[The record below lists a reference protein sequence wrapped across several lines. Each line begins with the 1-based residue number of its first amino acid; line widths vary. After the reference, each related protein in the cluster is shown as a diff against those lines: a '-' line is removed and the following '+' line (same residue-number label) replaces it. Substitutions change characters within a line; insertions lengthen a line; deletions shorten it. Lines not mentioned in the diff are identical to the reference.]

1 MPSAQFES
9 KASVDVHTHIYLPTY
24 VEMLRT
30 RKAVPRVV
38 DRNGQ
43 SRLLILPGKDEEDS
57 PDAGRSFGSEY
68 FDIGSKI
75 RFMDNH
81 GIALSVLS
89 LANPWV
95 DFLPPSE
102 AVALSRIF
110 NDDMEAV
117 CAASGGR
124 LRGFGVLPLKAPAA
138 AAEELARISTLRHL
152 RGVIIGTSGAGNG
165 LHDPALEPVWAEASR
180 GGHMMFVHPHYGLG
194 NAAYEGTGHALF
206 LALGFPFETS
216 VAIARLILAG
226 VLDRHPALKL
236 LVAHAGG
243 TLPYLAGRLDSCVG
257 TERQIDFALNAAPS
271 EYLKRMYFDSIGY
284 HTPALLA
291 LIALVGHERIMFG
304 TDHPFFPP
312 RDATLDLAACLW
324 PSPQENYAAIDGLP
338 AEQQQ
343 AILNANA
350 RRIMAL

>member
-1 MPSAQFES
+1 MPAPNLET
-9 KASVDVHTHIYLPTY
+9 KASIDVHTHIYLPTY
-24 VEMLRT
+24 VDMLRT
-30 RKAVPRVV
+30 RSAVPRVV
-38 DRNGQ
+38 DRNGL

-57 PDAGRSFGSEY
+57 PVAGRPFGREY
-68 FDIGSKI
+68 FDIAGKI

-95 DFLPPSE
+95 DFLPPAE
-102 AVALSRIF
+102 AVELARVF

-138 AAEELARISTLRHL
+138 AAEELARIATLAHL
-152 RGVIIGTSGAGNG
+152 RGAIIGTSGAGHG
-165 LHDPALEPVWAEASR
+165 LHDPALEPVWTEAAR

-226 VLDRHPALKL
+226 VMDRHGALKL

-257 TERQIDFALNAAPS
+257 TERQVDFALKAAPS

-291 LIALVGHERIMFG
+291 LIALVGHERVMFG

-312 RDATLDLAACLW
+312 RDAALDLATCMW
-324 PSPQENYAAIDGLP
+324 PSPQENYAAIEGLP
-338 AEQQQ
+338 VAQQQ
-343 AILNANA
+343 AVLNANA
-350 RRIMAL
+350 RRILRL

>member
-1 MPSAQFES
+1 MPPAQFES

-57 PDAGRSFGSEY
+57 PDAGRPFGREY
-68 FDIGSKI
+68 FDIAGKI

-102 AVALSRIF
+102 AVELSRVF

-117 CAASGGR
+117 CAASSGR

-165 LHDPALEPVWAEASR
+165 LQDPALEPVWAEAAR
-180 GGHMMFVHPHYGLG
+180 GGHMIFVHPHYGLG
-194 NAAYEGTGHALF
+194 NSAYDGTGHALF

-216 VAIARLILAG
+216 AAISRLILAG
-226 VLDRHPALKL
+226 VLDRHSGLKL

-257 TERQIDFALNAAPS
+257 TERQVDFALKAAPS
-271 EYLKRMYFDSIGY
+271 EYLKRMFFDSIGY

-291 LIALVGHERIMFG
+291 LIALVGHERVMFG

-312 RDATLDLAACLW
+312 RDASLDLATCLW
-324 PSPQENYAAIDGLP
+324 PSPQENYAAIEGLP
-338 AEQQQ
+338 ADQQQ

-350 RRIMAL
+350 RRILAL

>member
-1 MPSAQFES
+1 MPAPNLET
-9 KASVDVHTHIYLPTY
+9 KASIDVHTHIYLPTY
-24 VEMLRT
+24 VDMLRT
-30 RKAVPRVV
+30 RSAVPRVV
-38 DRNGQ
+38 DRNGL

-57 PDAGRSFGSEY
+57 PDAGRPFGREY
-68 FDIGSKI
+68 FDIAGKI

-95 DFLPPSE
+95 DFLPPAE
-102 AVALSRIF
+102 AVELARVF
-110 NDDMEAV
+110 NDDMEDV

-138 AAEELARISTLRHL
+138 AAQELARIATLAHL
-152 RGVIIGTSGAGNG
+152 RGAIIGTSGAGNG
-165 LHDPALEPVWAEASR
+165 LHDPALEPVWTEAAR

-226 VLDRHPALKL
+226 VMDRHGALKL

-257 TERQIDFALNAAPS
+257 TERQVDFALKAAPS

-291 LIALVGHERIMFG
+291 LIALVGHERVMFG

-312 RDATLDLAACLW
+312 RDAALDLATCMW
-324 PSPQENYAAIDGLP
+324 PSPQENYAAIEGLP
-338 AEQQQ
+338 VAQQQ
-343 AILNANA
+343 AVLNANA
-350 RRIMAL
+350 RRILRL

>member
-1 MPSAQFES
+1 MPAPNLET
-9 KASVDVHTHIYLPTY
+9 KASIDVHTHIYLPTY
-24 VEMLRT
+24 VDMLRT
-30 RKAVPRVV
+30 RSAVPRVV
-38 DRNGQ
+38 DRNGL

-57 PDAGRSFGSEY
+57 PDAGRPFGREY
-68 FDIGSKI
+68 FDIAGKI

-95 DFLPPSE
+95 DFLPPAE
-102 AVALSRIF
+102 AVELARVF

-138 AAEELARISTLRHL
+138 AAEELARIATLAHL
-152 RGVIIGTSGAGNG
+152 RGAIIGTSGAGHG
-165 LHDPALEPVWAEASR
+165 LHDPALEPVWTEAAR

-226 VLDRHPALKL
+226 VMDRHGALKL

-257 TERQIDFALNAAPS
+257 TERQVDFALKAAPS
-271 EYLKRMYFDSIGY
+271 EYLKRMYFDSISY

-291 LIALVGHERIMFG
+291 LIALVGHERVMFG

-312 RDATLDLAACLW
+312 RDAALDLATCMW
-324 PSPQENYAAIDGLP
+324 PSPQENYAAIEGLP
-338 AEQQQ
+338 VAQQQ
-343 AILNANA
+343 AVLNANA
-350 RRIMAL
+350 RRILRL

>member
-1 MPSAQFES
+1 MPAPNLET
-9 KASVDVHTHIYLPTY
+9 KASIDVHTHIYLPTY
-24 VEMLRT
+24 VDMLRT
-30 RKAVPRVV
+30 RSAVPRVV
-38 DRNGQ
+38 DRNGL

-57 PDAGRSFGSEY
+57 PDAGRPFGREY
-68 FDIGSKI
+68 FDIAGKI

-95 DFLPPSE
+95 DFLPPAE
-102 AVALSRIF
+102 AVELARVF
-110 NDDMEAV
+110 NDDMEDV

-138 AAEELARISTLRHL
+138 AAQELARIATLAHL
-152 RGVIIGTSGAGNG
+152 RGAIIGTSGAGNG
-165 LHDPALEPVWAEASR
+165 LHEPALEPVWTEAAR

-226 VLDRHPALKL
+226 VMDRHGALKL

-257 TERQIDFALNAAPS
+257 TERQVDFALKAAPS

-291 LIALVGHERIMFG
+291 LIALVGHERVMFG

-312 RDATLDLAACLW
+312 RDAALDLATCMW
-324 PSPQENYAAIDGLP
+324 PSPQENYAAIEGLP
-338 AEQQQ
+338 VAQQQ
-343 AILNANA
+343 AVLNANA
-350 RRIMAL
+350 RRILRL